1 MKERIFVCVAS
12 YRDNQLEKTI
22 ISLLE
27 NAEHPELIDVW
38 ILNQLNFKEDKDCLI
53 SEVEKYPQISQSL
66 IDYKDAKWC
75 SWARSVVY
83 KKFFKNQDFVLQV
96 DSHCRFAKNWDTE
109 LKNMWKGLND
119 KKWVISHY
127 PSHFDPKNEILK
139 GDYFIKFKIE
149 WFNDNSWFQRQKSIS
164 SYEIPENPVKTAFIA
179 WWFIFGPW
187 KMIKEVPYDP
197 YIYFNWEEE
206 VYAAR
211 LWTSWYNMYAPNKI
225 LIWHYYNVKKDNNE
239 KHLHWKEHNDWS
251 ERQELT
257 FSRCAYILDIKDVF
271 DFYALIEVDKYWLW
285 KERTLEEYE
294 KFSWVFFRK
303 QIIKD
308 YAKNGEVNEDYK
320 IK

>member
-197 YIYFNWEEE
+197 YLYFYWEES

-211 LWTSWYNMYAPNKI
+211 LWTNWYNIYAPNKT
-225 LIWHYYNVKKDNNE
+225 LVWHYFEKSDNRPRHWNDNE
-239 KHLHWKEHNDWS
+239 GWS
-251 ERQELT
+251 DLESL
-257 FSRCAYILDIKDVF
+257 SVARCKSILWVENIF
-271 DFYALIEVDKYWLW
+271 DFEVLWALDKYWLW

-294 KFSWVFFRK
+294 RFSWIFFRK

-308 YAKNGEVNEDYK
+308 YAKNGEVNENYK
-320 IK
+320 I

>member
-1 MKERIFVCVAS
+1 MKERIFVCIAS

-38 ILNQLNFKEDKDCLI
+38 ILNQLNFKEDKDYII

-127 PSHFDPKNEILK
+127 PSHFDPKNERLK
-139 GDYFIKFKIE
+139 GDYFIKFKI
-149 WFNDNSWFQRQKSIS
+149 NDS
-164 SYEIPENPVKTAFIA
+164 
-179 WWFIFGPW
+179 
-187 KMIKEVPYDP
+187 
-197 YIYFNWEEE
+197 
-206 VYAAR
+206 
-211 LWTSWYNMYAPNKI
+211 
-225 LIWHYYNVKKDNNE
+225 
-239 KHLHWKEHNDWS
+239 
-251 ERQELT
+251 
-257 FSRCAYILDIKDVF
+257 
-271 DFYALIEVDKYWLW
+271 
-285 KERTLEEYE
+285 
-294 KFSWVFFRK
+294 
-303 QIIKD
+303 
-308 YAKNGEVNEDYK
+308 
-320 IK
+320 